1 LLDAPD
7 DAAVTAYSVKLAS
20 LGNVTTQTMRAFR
33 REEME
38 KILAKI
44 K

>member
-1 LLDAPD
+1 ML
-7 DAAVTAYSVKLAS
+7 KIGS
-20 LGNVTTQTMRAFR
+20 LGNVNSQTLRAFR

-38 KILAKI
+38 NILAKI

>member
-1 LLDAPD
+1 M
-7 DAAVTAYSVKLAS
+7 TAFALKIGSMGSV
-20 LGNVTTQTMRAFR
+20 NTHTMRTFP

-38 KILAKI
+38 NILAKI